1 MSPAMFLVL
10 ALVVAAVGIAIVVI
24 RHRRPSSLG
33 SGMERF
39 AREMQALAPRDR
51 SGPEPDD
58 E

>member
-1 MSPAMFLVL
+1 MFLVL
-10 ALVVAAVGIAIVVI
+10 ALVVAVVGILVVVV

-51 SGPEPDD
+51 GSREPDD